1 MDIFLIMQVTN
12 LKSYI
17 YIKNTGVEGIVSQI
31 YNIGT
36 GLFSEKIYGTFFF
49 KIIERIAHLFR

>member
-17 YIKNTGVEGIVSQI
+17 YIKNIGVEGIVSQI
-31 YNIGT
+31 FNIGP
-36 GLFSEKIYGTFFF
+36 GLFSEKQFQTTNNITSLD
-49 KIIERIAHLFR
+49 IDD